1 MGFAI
6 PEVDR
11 TGDVV
16 AAVQALQSAYGD
28 AIFAAPALHEFGH
41 VVLTRVEELVRRI
54 PVQLAEHLLE
64 VLVHARADERPP
76 TRRTTLRP
84 ARQFRREAM
93 HAIRSQFGWAY
104 LTLQLTRS
112 VLDIRFDELADL
124 RPQSWFLHRADFG
137 LRRCR
142 RLVHIGCR
150 LRHGRHVDGYRVTLL
165 LGLCYG
171 ENGVIHAHGSSPPSK
186 TR

>member
-28 AIFAAPALHEFGH
+28 AIFAAPALPESGH
-41 VVLTRVEELVRRI
+41 VVLTRVVELVRRL

-64 VLVHARADERPP
+64 VRVHACADERQPA
-76 TRRTTLRP
+76 RGASLRP

-93 HAIRSQFGWAY
+93 HAVRAQFARAY
-104 LTLQLTRS
+104 LTLQFAWS
-112 VLDIRFDELADL
+112 VPDVVLDELADL
-124 RPQSWFLHRADFG
+124 RP
-137 LRRCR
+137 
-142 RLVHIGCR
+142 
-150 LRHGRHVDGYRVTLL
+150 
-165 LGLCYG
+165 
-171 ENGVIHAHGSSPPSK
+171 
-186 TR
+186 

>member
-6 PEVDR
+6 PEVNR

-28 AIFAAPALHEFGH
+28 AIFGAPPFRETVH
-41 VVLTRVEELVRRI
+41 VVLARVRELGRRL
-54 PVQLAEHLLE
+54 PVQLSEHGLE
-64 VLVHARADERPP
+64 MRVHARADERQP

-93 HAIRSQFGWAY
+93 HAIRSQFGRAY
-104 LTLQLTRS
+104 LTLQFAWS

-124 RPQSWFLHRADFG
+124 RPQSWFLHRIHLGF
-137 LRRCR
+137 RRDGWFA
-142 RLVHIGCR
+142 HIGCR
-150 LRHGRHVDGYRVTLL
+150 LRHGRYVHGDRITL
-165 LGLCYG
+165 LGLRDG
-171 ENGVIHAHGSSPPSK
+171 EDSLIHAVHGFSPP
-186 TR
+186 

>member
-11 TGDVV
+11 TGDVI

-41 VVLTRVEELVRRI
+41 VVLTRVEEPVRRI

-84 ARQFRREAM
+84 TRQFRREAM
-93 HAIRSQFGWAY
+93 HAIRSQFGRAY
-104 LTLQLTRS
+104 LTLQFARS
-112 VLDIRFDELADL
+112 VGDIRFDELANL
-124 RPQSWFLHRADFG
+124 RPQLRLLHGADFG
-137 LRRCR
+137 FRSDW
-142 RLVHIGCR
+142 RLAHIGCR
-150 LRHGRHVDGYRVTLL
+150 LRHGRYVHGDRITL
-165 LGLCYG
+165 LGLRDG
-171 ENGVIHAHGSSPPSK
+171 EDSLIHAVHGFSPP
-186 TR
+186 